1 MESGPN
7 DIAKT
12 PDQNPNVFAALS
24 SDLQRIGIGAQQ
36 LEWVR
41 TDSGRWQ
48 RLLERIQR
56 DCIQARPTNQAPKNP
71 TPKSIYDLTLNTI
84 QRRGIAAL
92 DQIALEAGVPRQEIP
107 KLFGLTAEALNNP
120 LRKAYDLAIA
130 GKDLDESLN

>member
-1 MESGPN
+1 MEGGP
-7 DIAKT
+7 DDTAMT
-12 PDQNPNVFAALS
+12 PDQHPDVFTALS

-56 DCIQARPTNQAPKNP
+56 DCIQARPTNEAPNNP
-71 TPKSIYDLTLNTI
+71 TPKSIYELTLRTI

-92 DQIALEAGVPRQEIP
+92 DQIALEAGVPKQEIP
-107 KLFGLTAEALNNP
+107 KLFGLTSEALKNP

-130 GKDLDESLN
+130 GKEFDEGLN